1 MHGIRTGTFL
11 PPEALS
17 DGPTLTAAALHA
29 VALARAGNSR
39 KGLALALRA
48 RQQARGLDI
57 ECGEI
62 AALNAAAIV
71 HSMRGDHIAAVA
83 AGIDAYGL
91 ARRRG
96 ERRGMGH
103 AMVTLS
109 QSAFTLGAL
118 PEADGA
124 IESCLDQAVS
134 DGDPNLEIRAR
145 NALGIVHGD
154 RGEFE
159 RAGQEFTRA
168 LALVQDYRESTSP
181 SRILANIAN
190 MHCKRARRHAAE
202 GRPGEA
208 HADCG
213 AASRFAGDAFQLAV
227 AEPNV
232 PVQIDALAIQ
242 GRASD
247 LCGAP
252 REALKRLATACT
264 IGLDSRCRTPLP
276 WILCERGR
284 VHLALGEAM
293 LARSCYEEA
302 LEIAQELRPSAKV
315 GEACTGLS
323 GVGRV
328 LGDELGARR
337 WSERARAEAREF
349 DQAKKHAR
357 AQLEDFFATR

>member
-17 DGPTLTAAALHA
+17 DGPALTAAALHA

-48 RQQARGLDI
+48 RQQARGLEL

-71 HSMRGDHIAAVA
+71 HAMRGDPIAAVA
-83 AGIDAYGL
+83 AAIDAYGL
-91 ARRRG
+91 ARERG
-96 ERRGMGH
+96 SRRGMGH
-103 AMVTLS
+103 AMVTLA
-109 QSAFTLGAL
+109 QSAFTIGAL
-118 PEADGA
+118 PEAADA

-134 DGDPNLEIRAR
+134 ELDPNLEIRAR

-159 RAGQEFTRA
+159 RAGQELARA
-168 LALVQDYRESTSP
+168 LSLVQDHREATSP
-181 SRILANIAN
+181 ARILANIAN
-190 MHCKRARRHAAE
+190 LHCKRARWHAAD
-202 GRPGEA
+202 GRPDEA
-208 HADCG
+208 REDCG
-213 AASRFAGDAFQLAV
+213 ASSRLAGDAYQLAV

-252 REALKRLATACT
+252 REALKRLATACA

-284 VHLALGEAM
+284 IHLALGETM
-293 LARSCYEEA
+293 LARSCYAEA
-302 LEIAQELRPSAKV
+302 LEIAQELRPSSKV

-323 GVGRV
+323 GVARG
-328 LGDELGARR
+328 LGDEVGARR
-337 WSERARAEAREF
+337 WAERARAEAREL
-349 DQAKKHAR
+349 DQAKMQTR
-357 AQLEDFFATR
+357 AQLEDFFTAR